1 MTTVFY
7 TPRGQ
12 TFHLDG
18 SCSRLTRSTDAKRT
32 RQELPKR
39 KNSKL
44 VFTAGRGKSAQ
55 DFSLRRC
62 TFCG

>member
-44 VFTAGRGKSAQ
+44 VFTAGSG
-55 DFSLRRC
+55 
-62 TFCG
+62 